1 MRHAMGTGA
10 LGMARDE
17 REQALRADVQA
28 ALRLASDGDETRIG
42 AQESAHAERVIHEQ
56 IAAAERRAAALG
68 QPPLA
73 DRADLARR
81 LLADLLGFGPLQPL
95 LDDPVIEEIIVNG
108 PRRVFVIADGR
119 KELTEITLADDA
131 ELLRLVRRAIGPLGG
146 RLDETSPMVDA
157 RLPDGSR
164 LNAVIPPL
172 ATGATHVTIRKFLQ
186 RARTIDDLVA
196 LGTLTPE
203 AAAFLQACV
212 RAGLN
217 ILISGGTGSGKTT
230 CLKALGAA
238 IPGMRERVITIE
250 ETGELQLESVLPDC
264 VALNA
269 RLANVEGEGGVSI
282 RALVRNALRMR
293 PTRIIVGEVRGDEAL
308 DMLSAMNSGHEGSM
322 CTLHANG
329 PREALSKLRT
339 YALMAEGHPPSETV
353 AEMIAEAIQ
362 VVVHLRLDGATHL
375 RTVSH
380 IYEVTGVEGGAIAGS
395 ELFVLREGGLTWTGI
410 RPRREARL
418 VAAGYAGPER
428 GGTG

>member
-1 MRHAMGTGA
+1 MTHTTGMGA
-10 LGMARDE
+10 LGIVRDE
-17 REQALRADVQA
+17 REQAIRADVQA
-28 ALRLASDGDETRIG
+28 ALRHASDGDGTRIG
-42 AQESAHAERVIHEQ
+42 AQESAFAERVIHEQ
-56 IAAAERRAAALG
+56 IAAAERRALTLG
-68 QPPLA
+68 QPPFA

-81 LLADLLGFGPLQPL
+81 LLADLLGLGPLQPL
-95 LDDPVIEEIIVNG
+95 LDDPAIEEIIVNG

-186 RARTIDDLVA
+186 RARTLDDLVG

-322 CTLHANG
+322 CTLH
-329 PREALSKLRT
+329 
-339 YALMAEGHPPSETV
+339 
-353 AEMIAEAIQ
+353 
-362 VVVHLRLDGATHL
+362 
-375 RTVSH
+375 
-380 IYEVTGVEGGAIAGS
+380 
-395 ELFVLREGGLTWTGI
+395 
-410 RPRREARL
+410 
-418 VAAGYAGPER
+418 
-428 GGTG
+428 